1 MLLDGVPVT
10 ELGTR
15 AFPHQKITLTR
26 NAQSKQDAQVT
37 ILLHKPIGFV
47 SGQPEPGY
55 KPAAT
60 LFTAENHYSG
70 DRSTIRFHPLQSK
83 GLAPAGR
90 LDIDSTGLL
99 VHGGGVERTARALE
113 RPWPTMARPATPRRG
128 APPYS
133 E

>member
-1 MLLDGVPVT
+1 MAEEPEKVRISKLMSQQGLCSRREADSYIERGWVLLDGVPVT

-83 GLAPAGR
+83 GLAQIGR
-90 LDIDSTGLL
+90 AH
-99 VHGGGVERTARALE
+99 V
-113 RPWPTMARPATPRRG
+113 
-128 APPYS
+128 
-133 E
+133 